1 MEQLPHRGHGAGK
14 RKTGSRRSALAE
26 IDSTELAH
34 LAVDIIADR
43 MGANTIMLDIR
54 PVSLLGDFFVV
65 TSGDSDRQIKAIVEG
80 VKLQVKKDLRKLPL
94 RVEGTASSGWVL
106 MDYGSVIVHI
116 FSPAMRDYYQLEA
129 LWSDAPVVVKV
140 Q

>member
-1 MEQLPHRGHGAGK
+1 MD
-14 RKTGSRRSALAE
+14 TIAE
-26 IDSTELAH
+26 KLG
-34 LAVDIIADR
+34 V
-43 MGANTIMLDIR
+43 NTVMLDIR

-65 TSGDSDRQIKAIVEG
+65 SSGESERQIRAIVGELR
-80 VKLQVKKDLRKLPL
+80 LQAKKTLQTVPL
-94 RVEGTASSGWVL
+94 RIEGTASSGWML

-129 LWSDAPVVVKV
+129 LWADAPIVVKM

>member
-1 MEQLPHRGHGAGK
+1 M
-14 RKTGSRRSALAE
+14 RRRALDTVDSA
-26 IDSTELAH
+26 ELARRA
-34 LAVDIIADR
+34 LDIIAER
-43 MGANTIMLDIR
+43 MGVKTVMLDIR

-65 TSGDSDRQIKAIVEG
+65 SSGESERQIQAIVEDIR
-80 VKLQVKKDLRKLPL
+80 LQVKRDLRTLPL
-94 RVEGTASSGWVL
+94 RIEGTASSGWVL

-129 LWSDAPVVVKV
+129 LWSDAPVVVKM

>member
-1 MEQLPHRGHGAGK
+1 ML
-14 RKTGSRRSALAE
+14 KTV
-26 IDSTELAH
+26 DSVELAH
-34 LAVDIIADR
+34 LVVDTIAER
-43 MGANTIMLDIR
+43 LGVNTVMLDIR
-54 PVSLLGDFFVV
+54 PVSLLGDFFVIS
-65 TSGDSDRQIKAIVEG
+65 SGDSDRQIRAIVEEIR
-80 VKLQVKKDLRKLPL
+80 LRVKKQFQTPPL
-94 RVEGTASSGWVL
+94 RIEGTAHSGWML

>member
-1 MEQLPHRGHGAGK
+1 M
-14 RKTGSRRSALAE
+14 RRSALDTVGSA
-26 IDSTELAH
+26 ELAH
-34 LAVDIIADR
+34 RALDIIAER
-43 MGANTIMLDIR
+43 MGVKTVILDIR

-65 TSGDSDRQIKAIVEG
+65 SSGESERQIRAIVEEIR
-80 VKLQVKKDLRKLPL
+80 LQVKKDLRTLPL
-94 RVEGTASSGWVL
+94 RIEGTASSGWVL

-129 LWSDAPVVVKV
+129 LWSDAPVVVKM